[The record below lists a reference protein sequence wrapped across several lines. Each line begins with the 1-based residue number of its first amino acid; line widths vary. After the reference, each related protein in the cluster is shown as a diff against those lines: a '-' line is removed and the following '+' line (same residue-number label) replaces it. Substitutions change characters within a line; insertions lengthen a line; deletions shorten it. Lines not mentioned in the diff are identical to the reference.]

1 VGLDRIFKG
10 IKKVVKK
17 IGRGIKKVAKKV
29 GKFVGKIIEPFQ
41 KLGIVGQIGLM
52 FLMPHA
58 AGWLWK
64 GLLKMAPG
72 ALAGSNLAL
81 QAGTKFSLAGLEA
94 VGAAMTSP
102 TANIFQRIIGRTAQ
116 AIHTGGTAFQTVTG
130 AIGDGIDW
138 VAEKGRELF
147 GSETG
152 VITDGINDIK
162 MTSIN
167 PNTGDIATQTWGE
180 MKASGEHLKSWAW
193 DENLGKWGQTTLTPK
208 QAGIS
213 SISEDVIGNVIGTEQ
228 APTLGSQE
236 LSTITVPNIEPLS
249 TTSLLERQPGT
260 PPSAIPEFPTTAD
273 IQKQTFAALPPP
285 EEVVPSIGTRLSSAA
300 ASGVTQGLTAGIK
313 EATASY
319 ISNNEYGESSYTPI
333 VEALS
338 PSTYTKFNE
347 VDLMDKGRGHYY
359 GGQAHQANLNQ
370 AWNDPSDIAYWET
383 MRGYGPPPISQAPAA

>member
-1 VGLDRIFKG
+1 MGLDRIFKG

-72 ALAGSNLAL
+72 ALAGSSLAA

-102 TANIFQRIIGRTAQ
+102 TANIFQKVIGRTVQ
-116 AIHTGGTAFQTVTG
+116 AIHTGGTAFQSVTS
-130 AIGDGIDW
+130 AIGNGVDW
-138 VAEKGRELF
+138 VVDKGRELF
-147 GSETG
+147 GSDTG
-152 VITDGINDIK
+152 VITNKINDIK

-167 PNTGDIATQTWGE
+167 PNTGNITTQTWGE
-180 MKASGEHLKSWAW
+180 MKAAGEHLKSWAW
-193 DENLGKWGQTTLTPK
+193 NEDLGKWAQTTLTPK
-208 QAGIS
+208 QAGIAS
-213 SISEDVIGNVIGTEQ
+213 MSEDIAGNVIRGKTEQ

-236 LSTITVPNIEPLS
+236 LSTITPPDIEPLS

-260 PPSAIPEFPTTAD
+260 PPSAIPELTTTAN
-273 IQKQTFAALPPP
+273 FALPPP

-313 EATASY
+313 GAVSNY
-319 ISNNEYGESSYTPI
+319 ISGDEYGDGSYTQIVEPLSPSSYTK
-333 VEALS
+333 
-338 PSTYTKFNE
+338 YND
-347 VDLMDKGRGHYY
+347 VDLLAQNRGHYY
-359 GGQAHQANLNQ
+359 GGTAHQANMNEL
-370 AWNDPSDIAYWET
+370 WDDPYFQILQN
-383 MRGYGPPPISQAPAA
+383 YGRPPLSQAAVA